1 MPLLAIQLPG
11 RLCLAASLL
20 FVPDAWAQTVQ
31 TDDYLYI
38 AVEAEDYLQGKDARW
53 VVTDP
58 TTPMLDASEDH
69 DANHSDQA
77 GGSTYLELLP
87 DIRVTHEDPFGP
99 PTAYWGAPGTG
110 PQVNYSVDIPEPGR
124 YYVHARLYST
134 GTEDN
139 GIHVGFNGSWPAS
152 GARLQACSA
161 GKGWWWS
168 SAQRDAGGNGSCGT
182 EKTIFLDIQ
191 NAGINT
197 ISFSAREDGFEL
209 DRFVLIKDL
218 SNNTR
223 VCSPVNLDDVNCTN
237 GSIESAD
244 EFIDLSVALSSDVDT
259 IAVGEEVVVSAVL
272 ENLDGFDVATDIVL
286 ELTLHAAWQ
295 VVALDERCTDQDS
308 LVTCTLA
315 QQMPTAPNENETFV
329 MTLRATAD
337 GELAVDALVSAS
349 EVDSRPNNNEAH
361 ASVIANAVI
370 PETDIGVSLTAA
382 SMTVDVGQGTS
393 LQMTVSNNSAIVAG
407 NVSLALSVHADV
419 TLGAL
424 PSECSLAS
432 VLTCSIGTLEAGS
445 SKSLTVELAS
455 LVAGN
460 YASTATISGA
470 NDVNPVNDTATINL
484 NIVEPD
490 TSGGTTDGGTT
501 DGGTTSGSTTSG
513 GTTDGSGTSGN
524 TTSGSGGDTG
534 VDTGGDTGKAK
545 SDSGSMGP
553 FLLLLCLLLWSARL
567 DWRHQRQPVPV
578 RQ

>member
-1 MPLLAIQLPG
+1 MPFMAFQLPG

-20 FVPDAWAQTVQ
+20 FAAGVGAQTVQ

-38 AVEAEDYLQGKDARW
+38 SVEAEDYLQGKDERW
-53 VVTDP
+53 VLTDP
-58 TTPMLDASEDH
+58 TTPMLDVSEDP

-77 GGSTYLELLP
+77 AGSTYLELLP
-87 DIRVTHEDPFGP
+87 DIRVTHEDPMSP

-110 PQVNYSVDIPEPGR
+110 PQVSYSVDIPEPGR

-191 NAGINT
+191 TAGINT

-223 VCSPVNLDDVNCTN
+223 ICSPSQVNLDEVNCKN

-244 EFIDLSVALSSDVDT
+244 EFIDLRVALSSDVDT
-259 IAVGEEVVVSAVL
+259 IDVGEEVVVSAVL

-286 ELTLHAAWQ
+286 ELSLHAAWQ
-295 VVALDERCTDQDS
+295 VVALDARCSELDS

-315 QQMPTAPNENETFV
+315 QQMPTAPNENDTFA

-337 GELAVDALVSAS
+337 GELAVDALVSAT
-349 EVDSRPNNNEAH
+349 EVDSRPNNNEART
-361 ASVIANAVI
+361 SVIANAVI
-370 PETDIGVSLTAA
+370 PETDIGVSLAAA
-382 SMTVDVGQGTS
+382 SMKVEVGQGTS
-393 LQMTVSNNSAIVAG
+393 LQMTVSNNSANVAG
-407 NVSLALSVHADV
+407 NVSLTLWVHADV
-419 TLGAL
+419 TVGSV
-424 PSECSLAS
+424 PSECSLTS
-432 VLTCSIGTLEAGS
+432 VLACSIGTLEAGS

-460 YASTATISGA
+460 YVSTAAISGA
-470 NDVNPVNDTATINL
+470 NDVNPANDSATINL

-490 TSGGTTDGGTT
+490 TGGGGTSGDTTDGGTD
-501 DGGTTSGSTTSG
+501 DGGTTSG
-513 GTTDGSGTSGN
+513 GSTSGN

-534 VDTGGDTGKAK
+534 ADTGGDTGKAR
-545 SDSGSMGP
+545 SDSGSAGP
-553 FLLLLCLLLWSARL
+553 FLLLLCLLLLSARL
-567 DWRHQRQPVPV
+567 DWRHQRQVVPV